1 MIKKLTASTAILC
14 AAASI
19 LSCKS
24 STITEEATE
33 GKKLQ
38 AVQFRTARPTN
49 NLEKVKT
56 FYTEALG
63 LELLGSFK
71 GHDGYDG
78 IMLAMPDKTHHLEF
92 TQYEKYTEL
101 PKTTKE
107 HLTVLYYSSAE
118 AYKTANERIQR
129 LGILPVEPENPYW
142 KDKSETYEDPD
153 GWRVIL
159 FNGVYNP

>member
-1 MIKKLTASTAILC
+1 MIKKIAGATVF
-14 AAASI
+14 AAVA
-19 LSCKS
+19 LVSCKS
-24 STITEEATE
+24 KIVTTTD
-33 GKKLQ
+33 GKNMQ

-49 NLEKVKT
+49 NLEEIKI

-71 GHDGYDG
+71 GHAGYDG

-92 TQYEKYTEL
+92 TQFEH
-101 PKTTKE
+101 KTDIPEPTKE
-107 HLTVLYYSSAE
+107 HLMVFYYSGTE
-118 AYKTANERIQR
+118 AYKTANERIQSM
-129 LGILPVEPENPYW
+129 GILPVEPENPYW

-153 GWRVIL
+153 GWRIIL